1 MMVYKIPWE
10 IEYQGYICRK
20 ETIRIPDKNKALFE
34 KLCRRRLKQTNLQAS
49 SVFLSRY
56 IKFYFT
62 FMLHQKDGALQKY
75 SLHGLSQIDVF
86 DNTALPEDAHLVMVV
101 YICICSH
108 LSLMEN
114 SQQSG
119 NCENRQIQLQQDKP
133 FKSKCSF
140 GGTGKDCI
148 GIQ

>member
-1 MMVYKIPWE
+1 
-10 IEYQGYICRK
+10 
-20 ETIRIPDKNKALFE
+20 
-34 KLCRRRLKQTNLQAS
+34 
-49 SVFLSRY
+49 
-56 IKFYFT
+56 
-62 FMLHQKDGALQKY
+62 MLHQKDGALQKY

-86 DNTALPEDAHLVMVV
+86 DNTALPEDAHLMMVV

-133 FKSKCSF
+133 FKSKAHLVEQVRTVSEF
-140 GGTGKDCI
+140 SN
-148 GIQ
+148 GIDEK